1 MLGLAV
7 GSRQMW
13 PWVDSFHATTL
24 HCSALSCDYKRSF
37 SQCLLAFPWRSVMV
51 VVDVVGIVVVVVVV
65 VVTIVVNAV
74 AVHTCRRGSW

>member
-37 SQCLLAFPWRSVMV
+37 SQCLLAFPWWSAMVVDVVGVVV
-51 VVDVVGIVVVVVVV
+51 VVDVVGIVVVA
-65 VVTIVVNAV
+65 VVTIV
-74 AVHTCRRGSW
+74 